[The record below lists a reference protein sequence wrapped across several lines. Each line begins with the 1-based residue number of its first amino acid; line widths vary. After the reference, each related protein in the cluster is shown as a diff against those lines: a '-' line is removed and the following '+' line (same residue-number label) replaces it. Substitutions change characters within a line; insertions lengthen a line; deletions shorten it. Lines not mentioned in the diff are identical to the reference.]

1 MKIFSE
7 VIGNM
12 TTDPQWAEKLKNTK
26 IEYLELDQWTAQKSR
41 FIAKGSD
48 GQEYAVALKRHSQI
62 ENGVSSCMPE
72 NSSLIRCICL
82 GYFSSKLT
90 YSFPPFKYVH
100 ISEALTEVII

>member
-48 GQEYAVALKRHSQI
+48 GQEYAVALKRH
-62 ENGVSSCMPE
+62 
-72 NSSLIRCICL
+72 R
-82 GYFSSKLT
+82 SKMGI
-90 YSFPPFKYVH
+90 YSNMTRSGKWP
-100 ISEALTEVII
+100 S

>member
-62 ENGVSSCMPE
+62 ENGDILEYDPERKVAIVRKHLKRLFVVVSNLGMPLVT
-72 NSSLIRCICL
+72 NIGRLS
-82 GYFSSKLT
+82 
-90 YSFPPFKYVH
+90 
-100 ISEALTEVII
+100 

>member
-12 TTDPQWAEKLKNTK
+12 TTDPQWAEKLENTK

-48 GQEYAVALKRHSQI
+48 GQEYAVALKRHSDTYRI
-62 ENGVSSCMPE
+62 ETGIGRRIEKDCSE
-72 NSSLIRCICL
+72 N
-82 GYFSSKLT
+82 T
-90 YSFPPFKYVH
+90 
-100 ISEALTEVII
+100 

>member
-48 GQEYAVALKRHSQI
+48 GQEYAVAL
-62 ENGVSSCMPE
+62 
-72 NSSLIRCICL
+72 
-82 GYFSSKLT
+82 
-90 YSFPPFKYVH
+90 
-100 ISEALTEVII
+100 

>member
-62 ENGVSSCMPE
+62 ENGDILESGHRDTYRIEPGIGRRIEKDCSE
-72 NSSLIRCICL
+72 N
-82 GYFSSKLT
+82 T
-90 YSFPPFKYVH
+90 
-100 ISEALTEVII
+100 

>member
-62 ENGVSSCMPE
+62 ENGDILEYDPE
-72 NSSLIRCICL
+72 RKVAIVIRIETGIGRRIEKDC
-82 GYFSSKLT
+82 
-90 YSFPPFKYVH
+90 
-100 ISEALTEVII
+100 SENT

>member
-12 TTDPQWAEKLKNTK
+12 TTDPQWAEKLENTK

-48 GQEYAVALKRHSQI
+48 RRFEASQ
-62 ENGVSSCMPE
+62 SD
-72 NSSLIRCICL
+72 RKW
-82 GYFSSKLT
+82 GYT
-90 YSFPPFKYVH
+90 R
-100 ISEALTEVII
+100 I